1 MIENIKR
8 AWLLSLLT
16 LAIGGPV
23 VADDEKD
30 WYLELEAMPGY
41 HSNYFFRGDRAP
53 APDTNLFSLYAL
65 GEKEKKSG
73 KGKFTFGWDVGQVWV
88 LDIDNAD
95 YFDFNVGLEYQRGA
109 SKWQGEIFHRP
120 NQVFEEEGAGVFY
133 DLTGVELG
141 LRQGLRPGLWIGFS
155 WEYEQQDYDRV
166 EDLRDANVNSFDLS
180 LRYPLSER
188 WGLRGTLVYE
198 SKDANAGRYSN
209 NGAGAALALEGQPS
223 DRVQLFMRYKFRQ
236 RNYDDAQPGD
246 RNFERED
253 DVQDIIF
260 NITWRFTQR
269 WGVRL
274 EDFYRTGSS
283 TRPDR
288 NYSGN
293 RIYAGI
299 VYRL

>member
-1 MIENIKR
+1 MTENIKR
-8 AWLLSLLT
+8 AWLLSLLA
-16 LAIGGPV
+16 LIIGGHA
-23 VADDEKD
+23 VAADEKD

-41 HSNYFFRGDRAP
+41 SSNYFFRGGRAP
-53 APDTNLFSLYAL
+53 APDTYLFSLYAL

-109 SKWQGEIFHRP
+109 SKWQGAFFHRP
-120 NQVFEEEGAGVFY
+120 NQVFEEEGLGVFY

-141 LRQGLRPGLWIGFS
+141 LRQGLRPGLWVGFS

-166 EDLRDANVNSFDLS
+166 EDLRDANVNTLDLS

-198 SKDANAGRYSN
+198 AKDANAGRYSN

-223 DRVQLFMRYKFRQ
+223 DRVQLFARYKYRQ
-236 RNYDDAQPGD
+236 RNYDDAQLDD
-246 RNFERED
+246 RNFERKD